1 MIYLDSNTK
10 LDIVLTAAKTTNDM
24 DCSVNFFDIGFTRT
38 EETTLTKGFMKRT
51 ASNGTTDATICAAP
65 EVGRIRN
72 VKTMFIHNRDTA
84 AKTVVIKTDNGTTE
98 FIVAKRSLNADQTM
112 VYEDGFGWS
121 VI

>member
-1 MIYLDSNTK
+1 MIYLDSITK
-10 LDIVLTAAKTTNDM
+10 LEIVLTAAKTTNDM
-24 DCSVNFFDIGFTRT
+24 DCSVNYYDVGYTRT
-38 EETTLTKGFMKRT
+38 EETNLLKGFMKRT
-51 ASNGTTDATICAAP
+51 ASNGTTDAIICAVP

-72 VKTMFIHNRDTA
+72 VKTIFINNRDTA
-84 AKTVVIKTDNGTTE
+84 AKTVIVKTDNGTSE

>member
-1 MIYLDSNTK
+1 MLYLDSSTK

-24 DCSVNFFDIGFTRT
+24 DCTVNFFDIGFTRT
-38 EETTLTKGFMKRT
+38 EDTNQLKGFMKRT
-51 ASNGTTDATICAAP
+51 ASNGTTDANICTAP

-72 VKTMFIHNRDTA
+72 VKSIFIHNRDTA

-98 FIVAKRSLNADQTM
+98 FIVAKRSLNADQTL

-121 VI
+121 LI